1 MERWAA
7 NTLRTLGI
15 ILTAGFV
22 LLGSGFLLLLSMCA
36 AQGGF
41 GGTKH
46 PEQVVP
52 YLFGATAVLALG
64 VWFIAWL
71 ARGIFRSAA
80 AAEPAGIPAT
90 VIPASVPSGGV
101 PVPLHLSP
109 LGRKAIDRLVFAL
122 IAQIVISAGSWIFN
136 QHHYWSRPQALAPHN
151 WTLLLLPTYVLYHL
165 PYAILIYVLLKRPDR
180 RAFAYSLAVPAV
192 LILQS
197 LFSFGALSYYYMQQP
212 RAFLVFVLPWLIHIV
227 ILILAYKAIQQV
239 GLHPAPSSLIVA
251 AIVAFVFFSAIQS
264 VTAYLYRFL
273 WR

>member
-52 YLFGATAVLALG
+52 YLFGAMAVLVAG
-64 VWFIAWL
+64 VWFIVWL
-71 ARGIFRSAA
+71 ARGIFRSK
-80 AAEPAGIPAT
+80 AEAPLAEVPADVLSPS
-90 VIPASVPSGGV
+90 ASSA
-101 PVPLHLSP
+101 PLHLSP
-109 LGRKAIDRLVFAL
+109 LGRKAIGRLVFAL
-122 IAQIVISAGSWIFN
+122 IAQIAISAGGWIFG
-136 QHHYWSRPQALAPHN
+136 QVYYWSRPQAFASHDR
-151 WTLLLLPTYVLYHL
+151 TLLLLPTYVLYHL